1 MEESMTEQTI
11 READRALARHP
22 EFGDSDRISTLV
34 TERYRF
40 GLDLF
45 APYLQGVA
53 GALPVVGAWDSAAV
67 DQLFADP
74 LIQRSMEAAFESLA
88 DGSLA
93 SPHELER
100 WLGAATESFARTG
113 RLGLVVDQMRRSW
126 RVADGRVYLWD
137 LPPSNPV
144 TEQLERNFRAHF
156 MTGRECR
163 VELAAPDD
171 HLAGALGRACSLL
184 ADVLPETA
192 ASVFRH
198 VSAVALAVMRAGGGR
213 LLTGSAGDGVPG
225 TVILSPE
232 EIDNP
237 WDTAAH
243 LLHEGLHEKFAD
255 ITRFAGLVGEN
266 VPVEFPWRAD
276 EEGFTLARAL
286 SAFHV
291 YVHFV
296 LYEAAVRATGERLV
310 DRYGPLDAHPVSAHA
325 MSVVRTAPG
334 PYARGADRCRFL
346 GEQLSTRWAPHLTAA
361 GRRLVRWLLECVE
374 PIGAADF
381 LQALRRREPTR
392 AADALPGAPD
402 VEPAAESVRY
412 RRNPALQER
421 ALEDEGLLLAFSPQA
436 PRVQLLTLHSWLISE
451 LCDGETLGEIRSRYL
466 EVVGSQLSGGEA
478 RRQLDL
484 GLRQLESCHVI
495 ERDDEREPGAWSR
508 PSS

>member
-1 MEESMTEQTI
+1 MTEDRIQ
-11 READRALARHP
+11 EADRALARHP
-22 EFGDSDRISTLV
+22 EFGDPDRISTLV

-45 APYLQGVA
+45 AAALPGVA
-53 GALPVVGAWDSAAV
+53 SARPVIGAWDGAAV
-67 DQLFADP
+67 DELFADP
-74 LIQRSMEAAFESLA
+74 LVQFSMESAFADLA
-88 DGSLA
+88 DGSLT
-93 SPHELER
+93 SPHQVER
-100 WLGAATESFARTG
+100 WLGAAVESVARTG
-113 RLGLVVDQMRRSW
+113 RPGLVADQMRRSW
-126 RVADGRVYLWD
+126 PVAGGRVIVWD
-137 LPPSNPV
+137 LPSSNPII
-144 TEQLERNFRAHF
+144 EQLERNFRAHF
-156 MTGRECR
+156 MTGRDCH
-163 VELAAPDD
+163 VELRAPDD
-171 HLAGALGRACSLL
+171 HTAGALGRACSLL

-192 ASVFRH
+192 RSVFRH

-255 ITRFAGLVGEN
+255 ITRFAGLVGQN
-266 VPVEFPWRAD
+266 VAVELPWRAD

-296 LYEAAVRATGERLV
+296 LYEAAVRTLGERLV
-310 DRYGPLDAHPVSAHA
+310 DRYGALDAQPVSAHA
-325 MSVVRTAPG
+325 MSVVRTGQG
-334 PYARGADRCRFL
+334 PYARGAERCRHL
-346 GEQLSTRWAPHLTAA
+346 GEQLSTSWAPHLTPA
-361 GRRLVRWLLECVE
+361 GRRLVRWLLECIE

-381 LQALRRREPTR
+381 LPALRRRESTR
-392 AADALPGAPD
+392 PADAPPGAP
-402 VEPAAESVRY
+402 EITPAAESVRY
-412 RRNPALQER
+412 RKNPALQER

-436 PRVQLLTLHSWLISE
+436 PRVQLLTLNSWLISE

-466 EVVGSQLSGGEA
+466 DVVGPQLSATEA
-478 RRQLDL
+478 RHQLDL
-484 GLRQLESCHVI
+484 GLRQLESSHVI
-495 ERDDEREPGAWSR
+495 ERDDEHEPGAWSR